1 MGRPTSPTHSNR
13 PSQDG
18 IEKQNA
24 SPTGPSPTSQLG
36 KPPGPP
42 GGPPGSQ
49 YAPRTAKFWIIMLC
63 NYLSL
68 FLVALD
74 RTIITT
80 AIPRITDEFSSLGDI
95 GWYGSAYMLASAISQ
110 PLFGRIYK
118 FYDMKWVFMTNAVL
132 FAAGSAL
139 CGAAPN
145 SKAFIAGRAIAG
157 FASAAIF
164 SGSILIV
171 IPLVPLHKRPMF
183 QAVNGMIF
191 GVASVLGPLIGGGFT
206 DGASWRWCFYI
217 NLPIGAVS
225 WIFMALVWHPAKSKR
240 EPAPIATHIKRL
252 DPLGMSL
259 LAPSIVSLLLALQ
272 WGGSTYAW
280 NNARTIALFV
290 VFGVLFLGFV
300 AVQIWKP
307 ETATI
312 PARIIKQ
319 RSIIS
324 TAVYILSV
332 YSTMMLLIY
341 YIPIW
346 FQTVKLVSPVKSGIY
361 TIPLVLSM
369 VVSGFISGFITQKI
383 GYYVPSMYTCPCL
396 LAVGTALMSTFTIST
411 GSSHWIGYQFICGF
425 GLGLGT
431 QNASLVI
438 QRILPMTDMS
448 IGFSLL
454 LLLQQL
460 GGAVF
465 TCVGETVLNNVLI
478 SQLAGVPGIDANAI
492 VDQGITDWASV
503 VPGQYMVEVQRAY
516 NKAFSSLGLEWK
528 SIKKGKNGPGNGST
542 EKTVSSDE
550 KRKEDKKEPTEGNAK
565 K

>member
-1 MGRPTSPTHSNR
+1 MDRPTSPTHSR
-13 PSQDG
+13 PSRDD
-18 IEKQNA
+18 IEKQNV
-24 SPTGPSPTSQLG
+24 SPTGPSPTSQQG
-36 KPPGPP
+36 KPPGPS

-80 AIPRITDEFSSLGDI
+80 AIPRITDEFNSLGDI

-118 FYDMKWVFMTNAVL
+118 FYDMKRVFITNAAL

-206 DGASWRWCFYI
+206 DGATWRWCFYI

-225 WIFMALVWHPAKSKR
+225 WTFMALVWHPAKSKR
-240 EPAPIATHIKRL
+240 EPAPIAAHIKRL

-259 LAPSIVSLLLALQ
+259 LAPSIVCLLLALQ
-272 WGGSTYAW
+272 WGGSAYAW
-280 NNARTIALFV
+280 NNARIIALFV
-290 VFGVLFLGFV
+290 IFGALFLGFV

-324 TAVYILSV
+324 TAVYIFSV

-383 GYYVPSMYTCPCL
+383 GYYVPSMYICPCL
-396 LAVGTALMSTFTIST
+396 LAVGTGLMSTFAIST

-478 SQLAGVPGIDANAI
+478 SQLAGMPGVDANAI
-492 VDQGITDWASV
+492 VDQGITDLASV
-503 VPGQYMVEVQRAY
+503 VPAQYMVDVQKAY

-542 EKTVSSDE
+542 EKDVSKEE
-550 KRKEDKKEPTEGNAK
+550 KGKDNEERKGGDVE
-565 K
+565 